1 MINHH
6 DKPVSSGLSY
16 YIQNHTVWLRWWFFQ
31 YNVYLAGNSWVAQV
45 GDERPMASDKRRGEN
60 TGGVAMDRSEVCR
73 TLDDLNVEEKHIVQN
88 VWWLCW

>member
-1 MINHH
+1 M
-6 DKPVSSGLSY
+6 
-16 YIQNHTVWLRWWFFQ
+16 
-31 YNVYLAGNSWVAQV
+31 

-88 VWWLCW
+88 V